1 MPHGVLSVIAGS
13 AGPLPQRKTAPAV
26 PGNAPLAS
34 AIPTFHERSNRDE
47 RKATMSTLQ
56 EGDKA
61 PDFELP
67 TDGGGTVNLS
77 HFHGRKVVLY
87 FYPKDDTPGCTTEAI
102 DFTAAVPAF
111 AKAEAVVVGVSPDTT
126 ASHEKFK
133 AKHDL
138 GVILA
143 SDPDRKV
150 IERYGAW
157 GEKMMYGRTT
167 MGVIRSTFLI
177 GADGTI
183 RRIWRNVRV
192 KDHVAAVLAAAE
204 IST

>member
-1 MPHGVLSVIAGS
+1 M
-13 AGPLPQRKTAPAV
+13 T
-26 PGNAPLAS
+26 
-34 AIPTFHERSNRDE
+34 
-47 RKATMSTLQ
+47 TLQ

-67 TDGGGTVNLS
+67 TDGGGTINLS

-87 FYPKDDTPGCTTEAI
+87 FYPKDNTPGCTTEAI
-102 DFTAAVPAF
+102 DFSAALGAF
-111 AKAEAVVVGVSPDTT
+111 AEAEAVVIGISPDSV
-126 ASHEKFK
+126 ASHDKFK

-143 SDPDRKV
+143 ADPERKV

-192 KDHVAAVLAAAE
+192 KGHVESVLAAAE
-204 IST
+204 VTT

>member
-1 MPHGVLSVIAGS
+1 
-13 AGPLPQRKTAPAV
+13 
-26 PGNAPLAS
+26 
-34 AIPTFHERSNRDE
+34 
-47 RKATMSTLQ
+47 MSTLQ

-102 DFTAAVPAF
+102 DFSAALPAF
-111 AKAEAVVVGVSPDTT
+111 AVAETVVIGVSPDSA

-143 SDPDRKV
+143 ADPERKV
-150 IERYGAW
+150 IEHYGAW
-157 GEKMMYGRTT
+157 GEKTMYGRKS

-183 RRIWRNVRV
+183 RRIWRNVKV
-192 KDHVAAVLAAAE
+192 KGHVAAVLAEAE
-204 IST
+204 VTT

>member
-1 MPHGVLSVIAGS
+1 M
-13 AGPLPQRKTAPAV
+13 TA
-26 PGNAPLAS
+26 L
-34 AIPTFHERSNRDE
+34 H
-47 RKATMSTLQ
+47 

-67 TDGGGTVNLS
+67 TDGGGTINLS
-77 HFHGRKVVLY
+77 HFKGRKVVLY

-102 DFTAAVPAF
+102 DFTAALGAF
-111 AKAEAVVVGVSPDTT
+111 AAAEAVVIGVSPDST
-126 ASHEKFK
+126 AAHDKFK

-143 SDPDRKV
+143 ADPDRKV

-157 GEKMMYGRTT
+157 GEKMMYGRTS

-183 RRIWRNVRV
+183 RRIWRNVKV
-192 KDHVAAVLAAAE
+192 KGHVADVLAAAE
-204 IST
+204 VTT

>member
-1 MPHGVLSVIAGS
+1 MAL
-13 AGPLPQRKTAPAV
+13 APASQR
-26 PGNAPLAS
+26 L
-34 AIPTFHERSNRDE
+34 HERGKRDQ
-47 RKATMSTLQ
+47 RKATMTTLH

-77 HFHGRKVVLY
+77 HFKGRKVVLY

-102 DFTAAVPAF
+102 DFTSALPAF
-111 AKAEAVVVGVSPDTT
+111 ASAEAVVIGVSPDST
-126 ASHEKFK
+126 AAHEKFK
-133 AKHDL
+133 VKHDL
-138 GVILA
+138 GVTLA
-143 SDPDRKV
+143 ADPDRKV

-157 GEKMMYGRTT
+157 GEKMMYGRTS

-183 RRIWRNVRV
+183 RRIWRNVKV
-192 KDHVAAVLAAAE
+192 KGHVADVLAAAE
-204 IST
+204 TTT